1 MRGIEMNADER
12 AIRELLVKWHRATAQ
27 GDVDAVLRLMPSD
40 VVFLVPGEPPMRGR
54 DAFESGL
61 RAVLAAHRIESSSD
75 IQEIVVVGDLAYCW
89 SVLDV
94 VIVARR
100 GGVAHRRSGSALSIL
115 RKQPS
120 GEWLLV
126 RDANLLPPPRQQS
139 R

>member
-1 MRGIEMNADER
+1 MNADER
-12 AIRELLVKWHRATAQ
+12 AIRELVVKWHRATAQ

-40 VVFLVPGEPPMRGR
+40 VVFLMPGEPPMRGR

-75 IQEIVVVGDLAYCW
+75 IQEIVVAGDLAYCW

-94 VIVARR
+94 VIVPRR
-100 GGVAHRRSGSALSIL
+100 GGPANRRSGSALSIL